1 LPLSTPLGG
10 EEKPKIE
17 TKREC
22 SAVKLLRYGPVG
34 QEKPGMLDKAGR
46 IRDLS
51 GVIADVDGS
60 ALAPAK
66 LAELAKLDPES
77 LPLVSGT
84 PRLGPC
90 VGSMPKFVAV
100 GLNYS
105 DHAAETGAAIPS
117 EPILF
122 MKATTC
128 IVGPTDQVMLP
139 RGSEKTDWE
148 VELGIVIGTRASY
161 VPIENSLDY
170 VAGYCVVNDV
180 SERAFQIERQGQWTK
195 GKSADTFGPIGPW
208 MVTRDEIPDP
218 QALDMFLDV
227 NGTRRQTG
235 NTKTMIFGVQHL
247 VSYISHFMT
256 LLPGDVITTGTPPGV
271 GMGMK
276 PQQFLKAGDVMRLGI
291 TGLGEQTQKVV
302 SFAT

>member
-1 LPLSTPLGG
+1 M
-10 EEKPKIE
+10 
-17 TKREC
+17 
-22 SAVKLLRYGPVG
+22 KLLRYGPVG
-34 QEKPGMLDKAGR
+34 QEKPGLLDKAGR

-51 GVIADVDGS
+51 GIVPDIDG
-60 ALAPAK
+60 AVLAPAR
-66 LAELAKLDPES
+66 LAELAKLDPDS
-77 LPLVSGT
+77 LPTVGGT
-84 PRLGPC
+84 PRIGPC
-90 VGSMPKFVAV
+90 VGSISKLVCV

-105 DHAAETGAAIPS
+105 DHAAETGAQIPS

-128 IVGPTDQVMLP
+128 IVGPNDAVMLP
-139 RGSEKTDWE
+139 RGGDKTDWE

-161 VPIENSLDY
+161 VPIEHSFDY

-195 GKSADTFGPIGPW
+195 GKSADTFGPVGPW

-227 NGTRRQTG
+227 SGTRRQTG
-235 NTKTMIFGVQHL
+235 NTRTMIYGVQHL

-256 LLPGDVITTGTPPGV
+256 LLPGDVISTGTPPGV

-276 PQQFLKAGDVMRLGI
+276 PPQFLKAGDVMHLGI
-291 TGLGEQTQKVV
+291 AGLGEQTQKVV
-302 SFAT
+302 PFGL